1 MDKAGG
7 ESISTLTPPPPHPT
21 PYCISLPHSPHVSP
35 HLTPEMT
42 LALFEDSGW
51 LQTDVNA
58 LTPTPYPPTPISPLG
73 LGRSVLSRKSQW
85 ILC

>member
-1 MDKAGG
+1 
-7 ESISTLTPPPPHPT
+7 
-21 PYCISLPHSPHVSP
+21 
-35 HLTPEMT
+35 MT

-73 LGRSVLSRKSQW
+73 LGRSV
-85 ILC
+85 